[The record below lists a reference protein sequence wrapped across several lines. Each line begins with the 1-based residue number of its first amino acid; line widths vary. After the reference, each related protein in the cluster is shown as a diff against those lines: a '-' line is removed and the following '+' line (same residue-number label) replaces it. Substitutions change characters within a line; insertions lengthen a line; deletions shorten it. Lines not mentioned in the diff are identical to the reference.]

1 MRVRHCLPF
10 QKSVAGERRLAE
22 CSLSAMRPRTRPRQS
37 STMMKANGRAAI
49 SVMDCSAAS
58 PPVLIRVPAVTPS
71 SRAQNRRCQM
81 GEPSLPW
88 VAMLSMTKAPE
99 SAEVTK
105 KTLMRITASAE
116 VMSAP
121 GKRSKKLNSRV
132 SMLPTE
138 SIRVWPPSCWLAQ
151 MAALP
156 NTVIHSRLKAVGT
169 NRTPRMNSRR
179 VRPREMRAMK
189 RPTKGDQEI
198 HQAQ

>member
-1 MRVRHCLPF
+1 M
-10 QKSVAGERRLAE
+10 
-22 CSLSAMRPRTRPRQS
+22 
-37 STMMKANGRAAI
+37 
-49 SVMDCSAAS
+49 
-58 PPVLIRVPAVTPS
+58 
-71 SRAQNRRCQM
+71 
-81 GEPSLPW
+81 
-88 VAMLSMTKAPE
+88 
-99 SAEVTK
+99 TK
-105 KTLMRITASAE
+105 KTLMRMTARAE

-138 SIRVWPPSCWLAQ
+138 SMRLVPPCWLVQ

-156 NTVIHSRLKAVGT
+156 NTVIQSRLKAVG
-169 NRTPRMNSRR
+169 NEQDAEDELRR